1 MTVSSTTSSPL
12 HHTQTGWR
20 VATLLAFSLLLAL
33 IAGGAS
39 LLPQV
44 SVLVLVGLTA
54 WRWKPRRASSSWLI
68 AALVV
73 LGVSAS
79 VAGPLSWVGAVLFG
93 VASFVI
99 LMLAAQG
106 IR

>member
-12 HHTQTGWR
+12 HRTQTGWR

-33 IAGGAS
+33 IAGDAS

-44 SVLVLVGLTA
+44 SALALVGLTA
-54 WRWKPRRASSSWLI
+54 WKWKPRRASSSWLI

-73 LGVSAS
+73 LGVSA
-79 VAGPLSWVGAVLFG
+79 AIARPLSWVGAAVFG
-93 VASFVI
+93 AAAFVI
-99 LMLAAQG
+99 LLLAAHR